1 MGRVYS
7 VLFSTH
13 DSTES
18 CRQMVLTNGI
28 HKSRHCSC
36 SLTYIHCTRHGARM
50 VPRSLSLQGI
60 NILQCRFVSW
70 FTACPNETAFQMKVI
85 FTRYNNVNEV

>member
-18 CRQMVLTNGI
+18 CRQMVLAHSI

-36 SLTYIHCTRHGARM
+36 TLTYVHCTRHGVRTAH
-50 VPRSLSLQGI
+50 RSLSLQGI
-60 NILQCRFVSW
+60 NILQRKFVSW
-70 FTACPNETAFQMKVI
+70 FAACPNETAFQMKVI